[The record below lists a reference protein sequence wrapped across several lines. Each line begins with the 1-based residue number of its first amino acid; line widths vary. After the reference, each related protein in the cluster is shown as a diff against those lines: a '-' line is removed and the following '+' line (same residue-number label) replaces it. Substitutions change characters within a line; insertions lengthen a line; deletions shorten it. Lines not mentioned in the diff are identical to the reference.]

1 LSGLQLIEILQLPDK
16 GCGISY
22 SEIIVENN
30 SIEMRKE
37 SNDITVQHQNTDILP
52 STSCTKLELI
62 DARETSTDVVGELI
76 VGREEEK
83 GKIISLLESSSKK
96 ISILPIHGIGGI
108 GKTTF
113 SRLIYNDPK
122 FKCYS
127 KAWVHVSQRFDLNKI
142 RGSIISQLSEKVN
155 QANERHV
162 VHSSL
167 TKLLPSKNIMIVLD
181 DLWED
186 NQFQLTDLKDM
197 LYHDDSK
204 IIILVTT
211 RSENVAKRICTNL
224 QPYEILP
231 LTNDMCWDI
240 IKQRSGFGDR
250 DDKEQLMDI
259 GQEIAQKCAG
269 VALAAQSLG
278 FTLRG
283 KNFDQWMKVKDND
296 IWKEH
301 ISEDLSLP
309 NHVLASLMLSY
320 SYMDLCLKPCF
331 TYCAIFPKGHRI
343 VKNDLIYQWISLG
356 FIKPTELLSV
366 MDLCKKY
373 IMQLQGLSFLQES
386 PKVCY
391 FYIPILRLEFPVFSF
406 NQF

>member
-1 LSGLQLIEILQLPDK
+1 MTVQ
-16 GCGISY
+16 
-22 SEIIVENN
+22 NN

-37 SNDITVQHQNTDILP
+37 SKDITIEHRNTDILSSP
-52 STSCTKLELI
+52 SCTKLELI
-62 DARETSTDVVGELI
+62 DARETSIDDAEELI

-83 GKIISLLESSSKK
+83 GKIISLLESSSGN

-127 KAWVHVSQRFDLNKI
+127 KAWVHVSQRFDMNKI
-142 RGSIISQLSEKVN
+142 HESIISQLSEEEN
-155 QANERHV
+155 HANEGHV

-167 TKLLPSKNIMIVLD
+167 TKLLPYKKVMIVLD

-186 NQFQLTDLKDM
+186 NQFHLMDLQDM
-197 LYHDDSK
+197 LYHGDSK

-211 RSENVAKRICTNL
+211 RSETVAKRICTNL
-224 QPYEILP
+224 QPYKILP
-231 LTNDMCWDI
+231 LTKDMCWHI
-240 IKQRSGFGDR
+240 IKKRSGFEARG
-250 DDKEQLMDI
+250 DKEMLRSI

-283 KNFDQWMKVKDND
+283 MDFDHWMKVKDND
-296 IWKEH
+296 IWKGH
-301 ISEDLSLP
+301 ISADISLP

-320 SYMDLCLKPCF
+320 SYMDLCLKQCF
-331 TYCAIFPKGHRI
+331 TYCAIFPKGHQI
-343 VKNDLIYQWISLG
+343 VKSDLMYQWISLG
-356 FIKPTELLSV
+356 FIKPKKLLSV
-366 MDLCKKY
+366 VDLCKKN
-373 IMQLQGLSFLQES
+373 IMQLQGLSFLQEP

-391 FYIPILRLEFPVFSF
+391 FYIYQYYIKNFRSYPLI
-406 NQF
+406 N

>member
-1 LSGLQLIEILQLPDK
+1 
-16 GCGISY
+16 
-22 SEIIVENN
+22 
-30 SIEMRKE
+30 MRKE
-37 SNDITVQHQNTDILP
+37 SKDITVQHQNTDLLSSP
-52 STSCTKLELI
+52 SCTKLELI
-62 DARETSTDVVGELI
+62 DARETSTDVVELI
-76 VGREEEK
+76 VGREQEK
-83 GKIISLLESSSKK
+83 EKIITSLLESSSKK

-113 SRLIYNDPK
+113 ARLIHNDPK

-142 RGSIISQLSEKVN
+142 HEPIISQLSEKEN

-167 TKLLPSKNIMIVLD
+167 TKLLPGKKIIIVLD

-186 NQFQLTDLKDM
+186 NQFHLMDLKDM

-211 RSENVAKRICTNL
+211 RSESVAERICTNL
-224 QPYEILP
+224 QPYKILP
-231 LTNDMCWDI
+231 LTNNMCWDI
-240 IKQRSGFGDR
+240 IKQRSDFGVR
-250 DDKEQLMDI
+250 DDKEKLRAI

-283 KNFDQWMKVKDND
+283 TNFDKWMKVKDSD

-301 ISEDLSLP
+301 ISKDITLP
-309 NHVLASLMLSY
+309 NHVVASLMLSY
-320 SYMDLCLKPCF
+320 SYMDLSLKQCF
-331 TYCAIFPKGHRI
+331 TYCATFPKGSGRRRG
-343 VKNDLIYQWISLG
+343 KNCRPNI
-356 FIKPTELLSV
+356 
-366 MDLCKKY
+366 
-373 IMQLQGLSFLQES
+373 FLS
-386 PKVCY
+386 PKQSEIL
-391 FYIPILRLEFPVFSF
+391 FYCVRCRGAKYTACNSTSGAHL
-406 NQF
+406 QFQAKNGVR

>member
-1 LSGLQLIEILQLPDK
+1 LQLPEK
-16 GCGISY
+16 GCGIIV
-22 SEIIVENN
+22 SEMTVQNN

-37 SNDITVQHQNTDILP
+37 SKDITCQHHNTDLL
-52 STSCTKLELI
+52 SSCTKLELI
-62 DARETSTDVVGELI
+62 DARETPTDVVEEII

-83 GKIISLLESSSKK
+83 GKIITSLLESSSKK
-96 ISILPIHGIGGI
+96 ISIIPIHGIGGI

-127 KAWVHVSQRFDLNKI
+127 KAWVHVSHRFDLNKI
-142 RGSIISQLSEKVN
+142 RDSIISQLSEKEN
-155 QANERHV
+155 KANERHV

-167 TKLLPSKNIMIVLD
+167 TKLLPGKNIMIVLD

-186 NQFQLTDLKDM
+186 NQFQLMDLKDM
-197 LYHDDSK
+197 LYHVDSNN

-211 RSENVAKRICTNL
+211 RSESVAERICTNL
-224 QPYEILP
+224 QPYKILP
-231 LTNDMCWDI
+231 LTNDLFWDI
-240 IKQRSGFGDR
+240 IKQRSGFAAR
-250 DDKEQLMDI
+250 DDKEKLRGI

-301 ISEDLSLP
+301 ISKDISLP

-356 FIKPTELLSV
+356 FIKPTKLLSV
-366 MDLCKKY
+366 MDLCRKY

-386 PKVCY
+386 LKVC
-391 FYIPILRLEFPVFSF
+391 
-406 NQF
+406 